1 MAYMARGTD
10 MSARKRIG
18 LDLDNTLISYEK
30 VFCAYARARG
40 LVGPEFSGGKD
51 EVRDALRSSPGGE
64 LSWQT
69 LQGAVYGR
77 GVAEAELFPGAAEFL
92 LRARQQGCEIV
103 IVSHKTVFGHYD
115 PEKVNLRDAALA
127 WMRDQGFF
135 DADRFGL
142 SPANVWFAG
151 TRPEKIAK
159 IRELSVECFV
169 DDLPE
174 VLEHRD
180 FPRGVTGILF
190 TRGAA
195 RSSSYPRVAAHWREI
210 GEMVLG

>member
-1 MAYMARGTD
+1 
-10 MSARKRIG
+10 MSGGKRIG

-30 VFCAYARARG
+30 VFCAYAQARG
-40 LVGPEFSGGKD
+40 LVGPDFRGGKD
-51 EVRDALRSSPGGE
+51 DVREALRARPGGE
-64 LSWQT
+64 LGWQT

-77 GVAEAELFPGAAEFL
+77 GVVDAELFPGADEFL
-92 LRARQQGCEIV
+92 LRARRQGHEII

-115 PEKVNLRDAALA
+115 PEKINLRDAALG
-127 WMRDQGFF
+127 WMRRQGFF
-135 DADRFGL
+135 SADRFGL
-142 SPANVWFAG
+142 SPANVWFTA
-151 TRPEKIAK
+151 TRSEKIAK

-174 VLEHRD
+174 VLEHCD
-180 FPRGVTGILF
+180 FPSDVAGILF

-195 RSSSYPRVAAHWREI
+195 KTSSYPRVAAHWRDI